1 MKIQYSLLLFLLL
14 LGFTQC
20 KSPAAKEDRLSDDA
34 LMDTVQRRTF
44 NYFWEGAEPNSGLAR
59 ERIHIDGVYPEND
72 QNVITSG
79 GSGFGIMAILA
90 GIDRGYVTRQE
101 GLERMEKI
109 VSFLETADR
118 FHGAYPHWWYGD
130 TGKVK
135 PFGQKD
141 NGGDLVETAFI
152 MQALLSVHQYYIDG
166 SPAEQAL
173 AARIDKLWREVD
185 WNFYR
190 QNGQNVLYWHW
201 SPEYGWEMNFPVH
214 GYNECLIMYI
224 LAAASPTHGVPAAV
238 YHEGWAQNGAIVDPH
253 KVENIELHLRY
264 QGTEAGPLFWAQY
277 SFLETADRF
286 HGAYPHWWYGDTGK
300 VKPFGQKDN
309 GGDLV
314 ETAFIM
320 QALLSVHQYY
330 IDGSPAEQALA
341 ARIDKLWREVDW
353 NFYRQNGQNVL
364 YWHWSPEYGW
374 EMNFPVHGYNECLI
388 MYILAAASP
397 THGVPAAVYHEG
409 WAQNGAIVDPHKVE
423 NIELHLRYQG
433 TEAGPLFWA
442 QYSFLGL
449 DPIGLKDEYC
459 ANYFDEMRNL
469 TLVNR
474 AYCVRN
480 PKHYKGFGPDCWG
493 LTASYSVNGYAA
505 HAPNERDDQG
515 VISPTAALSSI
526 VYTPEQSLQVMRHLY
541 EMGDKVFGPYGF
553 YDAFSETD
561 NWYPQRY
568 LAIDQ
573 GPIAVMLENYRS
585 GLLWKLFMSHPDVQK
600 GLKELGFSTVSK

>member
-1 MKIQYSLLLFLLL
+1 MRIQYCLLLFLLL

-59 ERIHIDGVYPEND
+59 ERIHMDGVYPEND

-190 QNGQNVLYWHW
+190 QNGQNVIT
-201 SPEYGWEMNFPVH
+201 SGGSGF
-214 GYNECLIMYI
+214 GIMAI
-224 LAAASPTHGVPAAV
+224 LAGIDRGYVTRQ
-238 YHEGWAQNGAIVDPH
+238 EGLERMEKIV
-253 KVENIELHLRY
+253 
-264 QGTEAGPLFWAQY
+264 

>member
-1 MKIQYSLLLFLLL
+1 MKIQYCLLLFLLL

-59 ERIHIDGVYPEND
+59 ERIHMDGVYPEND

-190 QNGQNVLYWHW
+190 QGDQNVLYWHW
-201 SPEYGWEMNFPVH
+201 SPEYGWEMDFPVH

-238 YHEGWAQNGAIVDPH
+238 YHEGWAQNGAIVSPH
-253 KVENIELHLRY
+253 KVE
-264 QGTEAGPLFWAQY
+264 G
-277 SFLETADRF
+277 
-286 HGAYPHWWYGDTGK
+286 
-300 VKPFGQKDN
+300 
-309 GGDLV
+309 
-314 ETAFIM
+314 
-320 QALLSVHQYY
+320 
-330 IDGSPAEQALA
+330 
-341 ARIDKLWREVDW
+341 
-353 NFYRQNGQNVL
+353 
-364 YWHWSPEYGW
+364 
-374 EMNFPVHGYNECLI
+374 
-388 MYILAAASP
+388 
-397 THGVPAAVYHEG
+397 
-409 WAQNGAIVDPHKVE
+409 
-423 NIELHLRYQG
+423 IELHLRYQG

-449 DPIGLKDEYC
+449 DPNGLKDEYC
-459 ANYFDEMRNL
+459 PGYFGEMRNL

-474 AYCVRN
+474 AYCIRN

-493 LTASYSVNGYAA
+493 LTASYSTKGYAA
-505 HAPNERDDQG
+505 HCPGDNDHG
-515 VISPTAALSSI
+515 VITPTAALSSFP
-526 VYTPEQSLQVMRHLY
+526 YTPEESMRALKY
-541 EMGDKVFGPYGF
+541 FYSKGDWIWGKYGF
-553 YDAFSETD
+553 YDAFSEGSDWTV
-561 NWYPQRY
+561 PRY

-573 GPIAVMLENYRS
+573 CTIAPMIENYRS
-585 GLLWKLFMSHPDVQK
+585 GLLWKLFMSCPEVQE
-600 GLKELGFSTVSK
+600 GLQKLGFKA